1 MDTNFAPDISA
12 LLLELSSVQSDL
24 IALIDEKRRLL
35 LDKKVEQ
42 LGELET
48 RERELIGR
56 LQDCHNRRATL
67 LEQASTAKLPC
78 DSIRSL
84 AAATSAASDDSL
96 TSEVHDAAVRG
107 RLLQHK
113 SLSNWVLVQRWLIHL
128 SQLLEIIAT
137 GGQLQPT
144 YGKDAGAATS
154 GGSLVDQAA

>member
-1 MDTNFAPDISA
+1 MDTNFAPHISE
-12 LLLELSSVQSDL
+12 LLTELSNVQSDL
-24 IALIDEKRRLL
+24 IALIDEKRQML

-42 LGELET
+42 MRDLES
-48 RERELIGR
+48 REKELIGR
-56 LQDCHNRRATL
+56 LQDCHDRRATL
-67 LEQASTAKLPC
+67 LKQAENAKLPS

-84 AAATSAASDDSL
+84 AAATSSGDDGSL
-96 TSEVHDAAVRG
+96 GLEVHDAAVRA

-113 SLSNWVLVQRWLIHL
+113 SLSNWVLAQRWLIHL

-144 YGKDAGAATS
+144 YGKDSGPSS